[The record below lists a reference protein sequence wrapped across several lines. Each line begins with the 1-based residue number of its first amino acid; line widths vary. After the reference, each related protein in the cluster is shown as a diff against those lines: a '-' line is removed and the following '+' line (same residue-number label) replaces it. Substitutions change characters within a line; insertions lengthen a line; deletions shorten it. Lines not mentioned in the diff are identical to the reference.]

1 MAATTTKKPQQA
13 TRILQA
19 DPNLP
24 KWICQN
30 CRQSLVIV
38 GVDSYADKFLFDSS
52 RSGFQG
58 TTVNG
63 AGSVMASTRMD
74 HSFVVLPKQKT
85 QPPGIP
91 PRPRVVVQTDAV
103 QSIRTMDESFV
114 VLPSALASV
123 YRSESTSDSAGTQ
136 VLSGEGN
143 PGSQVNPNGSGFHS
157 TISVLKHAFELA
169 MTQTQVEQP
178 MCLECMRV
186 LSDKMDKEIE
196 DVNRDIK
203 AYEACLKRLE
213 GETHD
218 VLSVADFFKEK
229 LKIEEEERKL
239 EAAIEV
245 AERQYAEVNAELKEL
260 ELKSS
265 RFGELEERYWHEFN
279 NFQFQLISHQEET
292 DATLAKVEVTQRHL
306 ELLKRTNVLND
317 AFPIS
322 CDGEFGTINNFR
334 LGRLPKVAIE
344 WDETNAA
351 WGQACLLLHT
361 MCHHSMPK
369 FNYRIKILPMG
380 SYSQIMDESGNK
392 YDLFG
397 PVNLFW
403 STRYDKAMTLF
414 LTCLNDFAMFART
427 QDLANHIPPANCF
440 TLPYEIVN
448 DKVGKESIT
457 QSFNKHDLWTR
468 ALKYMLCNLKWVL
481 YWFVLNSDFQALSAA
496 EAAQAR
502 RSYAKRVANL
512 KPDSQRRSRP

>member
-1 MAATTTKKPQQA
+1 MATTTTKKPQQA

-38 GVDSYADKFLFDSS
+38 GVDSYADKFLSDSS

-58 TTVNG
+58 STVNG
-63 AGSVMASTRMD
+63 AGSVMTSTRMD

-91 PRPRVVVQTDAV
+91 PRPRGVVQPDAV

-123 YRSESTSDSAGTQ
+123 YRSESTSDSGGTQ
-136 VLSGEGN
+136 VPSGEGN
-143 PGSQVNPNGSGFHS
+143 PGSQVNPDGSGFHS

-169 MTQTQVEQP
+169 TTQTQVEQP

-186 LSDKMDKEIE
+186 SSDKMDKEIE

-279 NFQFQLISHQEET
+279 NFQFQLISHQ
-292 DATLAKVEVTQRHL
+292 
-306 ELLKRTNVLND
+306 
-317 AFPIS
+317 
-322 CDGEFGTINNFR
+322 
-334 LGRLPKVAIE
+334 IE

-369 FNYRIKILPMG
+369 FK
-380 SYSQIMDESGNK
+380 
-392 YDLFG
+392 FG

-414 LTCLNDFAMFART
+414 LTCLNDFAMFAKT
-427 QDLANHIPPANCF
+427 QDLANHIPPAQCF
-440 TLPYEIVN
+440 TLPYELIRLPMDMFELGHGSGLFLRIVN

-512 KPDSQRRSRP
+512 KPDSRRPS